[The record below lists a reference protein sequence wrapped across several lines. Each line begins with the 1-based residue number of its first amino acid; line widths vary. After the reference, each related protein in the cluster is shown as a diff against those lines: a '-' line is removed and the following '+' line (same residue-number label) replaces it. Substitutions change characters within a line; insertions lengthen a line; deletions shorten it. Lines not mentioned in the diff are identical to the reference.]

1 VRERE
6 PGLLI
11 DGEMQADAAT
21 SPELLE
27 KNFPFSRL
35 RGGANVLV
43 FPDLAAGNVAY
54 KLLRTLGGAETIGP
68 ILMGMNKPVHVL
80 QLGNEVEDIVNITAV
95 AVVDAQE
102 ISHRPALAVAA
113 AAGNAAD

>member
-1 VRERE
+1 MLSFSNYGSTQHPYCEKVRLAVELVRERE

-35 RGGANVLV
+35 RGGAKSWSSPISLPAMSPTSCCALSVAQRPSVLS
-43 FPDLAAGNVAY
+43 LW
-54 KLLRTLGGAETIGP
+54 E
-68 ILMGMNKPVHVL
+68 
-80 QLGNEVEDIVNITAV
+80 
-95 AVVDAQE
+95 
-102 ISHRPALAVAA
+102 
-113 AAGNAAD
+113 